1 MNSKYEVKKLGDYI
15 VQVRGISYKP
25 TDISEEPIDTHMA
38 VLRAN
43 SIKNNK
49 LILED
54 LIYVNK
60 DLVKEN
66 QIIKENDILIAASS
80 GSKEIVGKSVQI
92 KDNTNFTFGAFCKIV
107 RCSEKIE
114 PRYVGY
120 FLRTPYYR
128 STISNLV
135 CGANINNLKNEHIDE
150 LLIPM
155 PSREIQQKI
164 VNILDKSQEL
174 IDKRKEQIE
183 ALDELVKSKFIEMFG
198 DPALNP
204 MEWNV
209 VELSSLLVGK
219 ASNGFFAKNDEY
231 KVNGNSKVMWLGDII
246 NRRYSNTEGLKV
258 VDVTEI
264 QLKKYKVGYGD
275 LLFCRSSLNKE
286 GIGKASAVPKDVED
300 NIMFECHIIRT
311 PLDLTKC
318 IPEFIQ
324 VQSEMGYFRNQI
336 ITQSKTSTMTTIGQ
350 EGILKT
356 KVILPNIELQKK
368 FVKFIYQTDKL
379 KSEME
384 NSLKELEDNFNSL
397 MQRAFK
403 GELFN

>member
-155 PSREIQQKI
+155 PSREIQQKV

-174 IDKRKEQIE
+174 IDKRKKQIE
-183 ALDELVKSKFIEMFG
+183 ALDELVKSQFIEMFG
-198 DPALNP
+198 DPITNRKGWEKGKIADIIIKTQYGTSNKANEENGQFKILRMGNITYNGQFDFSD
-204 MEWNV
+204 MKYIDLTEDEQKKYLVYKGEVLFNRTNSK
-209 VELSSLLVGK
+209 ELVGK
-219 ASNGFFAKNDEY
+219 TAVYKENKPMAYAGYLVKAIPNERATGEFIAAYMNTKYVKSKLLNMAKNIVGMANINAEEF
-231 KVNGNSKVMWLGDII
+231 KKIDI
-246 NRRYSNTEGLKV
+246 Y
-258 VDVTEI
+258 
-264 QLKKYKVGYGD
+264 
-275 LLFCRSSLNKE
+275 
-286 GIGKASAVPKDVED
+286 
-300 NIMFECHIIRT
+300 
-311 PLDLTKC
+311 
-318 IPEFIQ
+318 IP
-324 VQSEMGYFRNQI
+324 
-336 ITQSKTSTMTTIGQ
+336 
-350 EGILKT
+350 
-356 KVILPNIELQKK
+356 PIELQNEYI
-368 FVKFIYQTDKL
+368 KFIEQVDKL
-379 KSEME
+379 KFEME
-384 NSLKELEDNFNSL
+384 KSLKELEDNFNSL